1 VAKRQALAEKIL
13 LELASLRER
22 EALILRKLSR
32 ALGDSDATPAPDP
45 EPVPPAR
52 APAHAPTEPT
62 NSIRF
67 TELEVQRARRHARRL
82 GFPIRRKS

>member
-1 VAKRQALAEKIL
+1 VAKRRAMAEKIL

-22 EALILRKLSR
+22 EAVILRELSR
-32 ALGDSDATPAPDP
+32 ALRDSDGTPAP
-45 EPVPPAR
+45 ELAPPR
-52 APAHAPTEPT
+52 NAPRERTD
-62 NSIRF
+62 SIHF

>member
-1 VAKRQALAEKIL
+1 VAKRRALAEKIL

-22 EALILRKLSR
+22 EAVILRKLSR
-32 ALGDSDATPAPDP
+32 ALDDTDATPAP
-45 EPVPPAR
+45 EPVPV
-52 APAHAPTEPT
+52 AHAPPPAPLQPT

-82 GFPIRRKS
+82 GFPIRRKP